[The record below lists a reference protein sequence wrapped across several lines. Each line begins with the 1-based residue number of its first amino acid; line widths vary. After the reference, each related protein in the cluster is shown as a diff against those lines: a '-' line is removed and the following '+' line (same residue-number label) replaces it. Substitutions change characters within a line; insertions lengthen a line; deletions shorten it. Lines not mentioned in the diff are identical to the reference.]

1 MLKCPISRHA
11 NRNARCDDSSQSNKC
26 SASSLSMLQFKI
38 CSGTVAISCEQ
49 LTIGYFESEWKA
61 VDRWRQVTCAC

>member
-11 NRNARCDDSSQSNKC
+11 NRNARCDNSSQSNKC

-49 LTIGYFESEWKA
+49 LTIGYFESEPWI
-61 VDRWRQVTCAC
+61 VGGR